1 MTSDGGA
8 VAAFGFRFQYL
19 VTVEEFLR
27 TVTGSS
33 DDPGSLVLIVE
44 PRRHDIGVGNDDD
57 VVDFAIERNG
67 RVERHVQVKSSV
79 VPSESNTLG
88 YADVE
93 KIFARMGSE
102 GEEAAVLTNRPL
114 APKLVGACGNPS
126 RSAEG
131 SVAYLVTAAELTQGE
146 SSPRR
151 MVMRD
156 DRGAA
161 AIKGSILALIR
172 GIRRDRALGQGET
185 SAGLLAALLM
195 DAVFDSAADLAA
207 RRISGADI
215 NDLLCIPDAQVAHV
229 LRRFDWG
236 VPLLEVPRLVSPVA
250 RTAEL
255 MELTALFT
263 ESVASR
269 NPRAVVLTGVTG
281 FGKSTIAADFCHLNR
296 HFYEHVCWIDCR
308 TQGLVEAKAKSILVD
323 LGVDEEAIGDVPTA
337 FRSEMARL
345 GGPFVLVFD
354 GAITRQQIEPYIPSS
369 GCGFVIVT
377 STNSIGWWSAAT
389 QLQIDAFTEEEAVA
403 CFEAFAQFES
413 DTHTPAIIEIV
424 ERLGRV
430 PLATAMA
437 ASYFRNAD
445 EDVSQLSRQYF
456 ARLDSLSE
464 ATAVPEGYDKT
475 AFAAIRFAVAQLGLD
490 SSPERRSETRALIYH
505 AAFMAPELIPVNLLL
520 QTVSETTT
528 VNLLDPPK
536 PQIADQ
542 ARRNGVLTNLR
553 TQSIAKRR
561 HYADSSTVVNPAS
574 DTISIHPLVH
584 EILREIHRRSAPD
597 EYVVDLLALLMT
609 CTMGWIAALRSK
621 GQFFAL
627 EQLMV
632 HARWI
637 LELVSAVQLTSVID
651 PSRVYVFRCARLF
664 LRYEIATTHAS
675 RGHYDNSVNE
685 IELALDEVSD
695 LTLSHG
701 AQFLAATAACAAL
714 ADNVLGNLGQQR
726 CAMWADR
733 ALAELIK
740 FDAVGGPNRGDQ
752 LVRLAIQAAQSI
764 EQSNIESK
772 QDLIDKFGEI
782 ACRQSISAVP
792 DAVQIESLQELVVR
806 GEFAAVLELVQR
818 MRGSEPS
825 ADEQVMYDHF
835 DAIAYLHLGRF
846 SDAEQ
851 AIDRILQLAGRW
863 SYLHTSLRLASK
875 AIDRALRQTRPE
887 WHARSARL
895 QTQHV
900 AVQQLLDRL
909 SAEAAS

>member
-27 TVTGSS
+27 TVTDNSG
-33 DDPGSLVLIVE
+33 DPGALVLIVE
-44 PRRHDIGVGNDDD
+44 PTRHDIGVGNDDD
-57 VVDFAIERNG
+57 VIDFAIERDG

-93 KIFARMGSE
+93 KIFTRMGSE

-114 APKLVGACGNPS
+114 APKLVGACGAAS
-126 RSAEG
+126 ISAEG
-131 SVAYLVTAAELTQGE
+131 RLIYPVTASELTQGAP
-146 SSPRR
+146 SPRR

-156 DRGAA
+156 GRGTA
-161 AIKGSILALIR
+161 AIKESILALIR
-172 GIRRDRALGQGET
+172 GIRRDSALGQGES

-215 NDLLCIPDAQVAHV
+215 VDLLCIPDAQVAHA

-250 RTAEL
+250 RASEL

-263 ESVASR
+263 DSVASR
-269 NPRAVVLTGVTG
+269 RPRAAVLTGVTG

-308 TQGLVEAKAKSILVD
+308 TQGLVEAKAKSILVT
-323 LGVDEEAIGDVPTA
+323 LGVDVEGIEDVAAT

-354 GAITRQQIEPYIPSS
+354 GALARQEIEPYIPSS

-389 QLQIDAFTEEEAVA
+389 QLQIEAFTQEEAVA
-403 CFEAFAQFES
+403 CFEAFAQLES
-413 DTHTPAIIEIV
+413 DTHRPAIIEIV

-430 PLATAMA
+430 PLAIAMA
-437 ASYFRNAD
+437 ASYFRNAE
-445 EDVSQLSRQYF
+445 EDVSQLSGQYF
-456 ARLDSLSE
+456 ARLDALSE
-464 ATAVPEGYDKT
+464 ATAVPEGYDKS
-475 AFAAIRFAVAQLGLD
+475 AFAAIRFAVAQLGVD

-528 VNLLDPPK
+528 INLLDPPI
-536 PQIADQ
+536 PEIADQ

-561 HYADSSTVVNPAS
+561 HYADSSVVVNPAS
-574 DTISIHPLVH
+574 DTINIHPLVH
-584 EILREIHRRSAPD
+584 EILREIHRRSAPN
-597 EYVVDLLALLMT
+597 EYVVDLLGLLMT
-609 CTMGWIAALRSK
+609 CTMGWIGALRLK
-621 GQFFAL
+621 RQFFAL

-637 LELVSAVQLTSVID
+637 LELVSTVPLPSTAD
-651 PSRVYVFRCARLF
+651 PGRVYVFRCARLF
-664 LRYEIATTHAS
+664 LRHEIATTHAS
-675 RGHYDNSVNE
+675 HGHYDESVSE

-695 LTLSHG
+695 LTLSRG
-701 AQFLAATAACAAL
+701 AQHLAATAACAAL
-714 ADNVLGNLGQQR
+714 ADTVLGSLSQQR

-740 FDAVGGPNRGDQ
+740 FDAVGGPERGD
-752 LVRLAIQAAQSI
+752 LVVRLAIQAAQSI
-764 EQSNIESK
+764 GRSHIERK

-782 ACRQSISAVP
+782 ARRQRVSAVP
-792 DAVQIESLQELVVR
+792 EAAQIARLQELVVR
-806 GEFAAVLELVQR
+806 GEFAAVLELVHQ

-851 AIDRILQLAGRW
+851 AIDRILQLVGGW
-863 SYLHTSLRLASK
+863 SYLHTSLKLASK

-887 WHARSARL
+887 WQPRSARL
-895 QTQHV
+895 QIQHV